1 MQIRAAN
8 VYKLPNG
15 RNAAAYRDRIAEPT
29 AEWIAEQTTSEQIAE
44 QISE

>member
-8 VYKLPNG
+8 IYNLPNG
-15 RNAAAYRDRIAEPT
+15 RNAGAYRARIAEPT
-29 AEWIAEQTTSEQIAE
+29 AEWIAEQITAEQIAK